1 MKHPLTHMHSC
12 TAGPGRS
19 RLPCWDA
26 LQCCMGEKA
35 RSTGDPPGC
44 IPCWK
49 EHQFGL
55 WFKFQH
61 HRDHVQAR
69 CQNQTFCLFPNFYR
83 IFPKQPRDCLS
94 TCNSTGIPQLTA
106 TTSFST
112 FILVHPCWIKLST
125 ELVGRAMVKW
135 QYGNLAELSQRFLW
149 HTASPRE
156 QCRYVSW
163 LHRTEINKQEIYSK
177 TSASIALPLGLKDS
191 VISKLKTRDK
201 NKKPSFVH

>member
-1 MKHPLTHMHSC
+1 LKHPLTHMHSC

-112 FILVHPCWIKLST
+112 SILVQPCWIKLST
-125 ELVGRAMVKW
+125 G
-135 QYGNLAELSQRFLW
+135 LAEQWWKGSMGTWQNWVKDFCDTQPHLESNSGMSVDYTEQKS
-149 HTASPRE
+149 TNKKSTPRHLL
-156 QCRYVSW
+156 QLLYHWVW
-163 LHRTEINKQEIYSK
+163 
-177 TSASIALPLGLKDS
+177 
-191 VISKLKTRDK
+191 KTRW
-201 NKKPSFVH
+201 